1 MPHMKKRNNLLK
13 RPVDEAPVAS
23 KLFGNALAN
32 PTTHK
37 NDTGIGK
44 AVGNNDQLLQQVVER
59 LGLMAMDSSDAA
71 SMLLPNHPRVAAL
84 IGGVTFFAFEGV
96 FKQHGKASPCVL
108 VLRNSSKRRSS

>member
-1 MPHMKKRNNLLK
+1 MKKLEKLLK
-13 RPVDEAPVAS
+13 RPVDEAAVAS

-37 NDTGIGK
+37 KVTGIGE
-44 AVGNNDQLLQQVVER
+44 AVGTNDQLLQPVVER

-71 SMLLPNHPRVAAL
+71 SILLPNYPNVVSFIR
-84 IGGVTFFAFEGV
+84 GVTFFAFEGV